1 MRRRIRMRDKKN
13 DATEIVTIVVKKSS
27 MVVREGEYSRLC
39 EKQDGFLACDIEEM
53 EEELQFTYNT
63 HHVKPLRELRKDDKL
78 KQMVVLGNIKDIQA
92 LRSRYSF
99 SMDPDNLY
107 YDMKGNVYVMHR
119 DIVSKDYSGKQEHFI
134 EEYKS
139 LIGYVMQR
147 RYGYEDY
154 LEGGQSLLK
163 KDKFL
168 NKIYEAETVDDL
180 LVILETQYDNIME
193 DRNIR
198 YIDVKR
204 ATHKH
209 RSIYI
214 VLSSIMIT
222 ILLGGLLYL
231 YFYKVEEQSNML
243 DVYGDYLVEDYVALI
258 DASETIRVENL
269 DSRQKYVLAVA
280 YVKSEDLTAEQK
292 DNILTLLLPEG
303 DEQILEYWIA
313 LGRGNVGE
321 AENIAMQRSD
331 DELLL
336 YAYLKE
342 KQQLEGNTELTGTQ
356 KNEAIT
362 ELQNKIDSL
371 AEQYSVEEE

>member
-1 MRRRIRMRDKKN
+1 MKRRIRMRDKKN
-13 DATEIVTIVVKKSS
+13 DTTEVVTIVVKKSN
-27 MVVREGEYSRLC
+27 MIVREGEYCTLS
-39 EKQDGFLACDIEEM
+39 EKREGFLACDIEEM
-53 EEELQFTYNT
+53 EEELQFIYDTR
-63 HHVKPLRELRKDDKL
+63 HVKPLGELRKDDKS
-78 KQMVVLGNIKDIQA
+78 KQMIVLGNIKDVQA
-92 LRSRYSF
+92 LRSQYSF
-99 SMDPDNLY
+99 SMAPDNLY
-107 YDMKGNVYVMHR
+107 YDMKGNVYVMHK

-154 LEGGQSLLK
+154 LEGGQALLR

-180 LVILETQYDNIME
+180 LVILEAQYDNIVE

-198 YIDVKR
+198 YIEVKR
-204 ATHKH
+204 ATHKK

-214 VLSSIMIT
+214 VLSSLMIT

-231 YFYKVEEQSNML
+231 YFYKIEEQSNML
-243 DVYGDYLVEDYVALI
+243 EVYGDYLVEDYVALI
-258 DASETIRVENL
+258 DASKTIRIENL

-313 LGRGNVGE
+313 LGRGNVEE
-321 AENIAMQRSD
+321 AENIAMQRSN

-342 KQQLEGNTELTGTQ
+342 KKQLEEDTELTGTQ
-356 KNEAIT
+356 KNKAIT

>member
-1 MRRRIRMRDKKN
+1 MKDKKK
-13 DATEIVTIVVKKSS
+13 DITEVVTIVMKKSG
-27 MVVREGEYSRLC
+27 MVVREGEYSKLSG
-39 EKQDGFLACDIEEM
+39 KQEGFLVCHIEET
-53 EEELQFTYNT
+53 EEDLQFTYST
-63 HHVKPLRELRKDDKL
+63 KHVKPLSWLRKDDKL
-78 KQMVVLGNIKDIQA
+78 KQMVVLGNIKA
-92 LRSRYSF
+92 LQDLKNEYSF
-99 SMDPDNLY
+99 SMAPDNLY

-154 LEGGQSLLK
+154 LEGGQALLR

-168 NKIYEAETVDDL
+168 NQIYEAETIDDL
-180 LVILETQYDNIME
+180 LVILETQYDSIIE

-198 YIDVKR
+198 YIEVKR
-204 ATHKH
+204 ASHKR

-214 VLSSIMIT
+214 VFCSLIIA

-231 YFYKVEEQSNML
+231 YFYKIEEQNNML
-243 DVYGDYLVEDYVALI
+243 EVYGDYLVEDYVALI

-313 LGRGNVGE
+313 LGRGSVEE

-342 KQQLEGNTELTGTQ
+342 KQQLEGNTELTGAQ

>member
-1 MRRRIRMRDKKN
+1 MKRRIRMRDKKN
-13 DATEIVTIVVKKSS
+13 DTMEIVTIVVKKSS
-27 MVVREGEYSRLC
+27 MVVREGEYSRLS

-53 EEELQFTYNT
+53 EEELQFTYNAR
-63 HHVKPLRELRKDDKL
+63 HVKPLSELRKDDKL
-78 KQMVVLGNIKDIQA
+78 KQMVVLGNIKDVRA
-92 LRSRYSF
+92 LRSQYSF
-99 SMDPDNLY
+99 SMDPNNLY
-107 YDMKGNVYVMHR
+107 YDMKGNVYVMHK

-154 LEGGQSLLK
+154 LEGGQALLR

-180 LVILETQYDNIME
+180 LVILETQYDNIVE

-198 YIDVKR
+198 YIEVKR
-204 ATHKH
+204 ATHKN

-214 VLSSIMIT
+214 VLSSLMIT
-222 ILLGGLLYL
+222 ILLGGLFYL
-231 YFYKVEEQSNML
+231 YFYKIEEQSNML
-243 DVYGDYLVEDYVALI
+243 EVYGDYLVEDYVALI
-258 DASETIRVENL
+258 DASQTIRIENL

-313 LGRGNVGE
+313 LGRGNVEE
-321 AENIAMQRSD
+321 AENISMQRSD
-331 DELLL
+331 NELLL

-342 KQQLEGNTELTGTQ
+342 KQQLEENTELTGTQ

>member
-1 MRRRIRMRDKKN
+1 MKRRIRMRDKKN
-13 DATEIVTIVVKKSS
+13 DTTEIVTIVAKKSS
-27 MVVREGEYSRLC
+27 MVVREGEYSKLSKR
-39 EKQDGFLACDIEEM
+39 QDGFLACVIEEM

-63 HHVKPLRELRKDDKL
+63 RHVKPLRELRKDDKL
-78 KQMVVLGNIKDIQA
+78 KQMVVLGNIKELQG
-92 LRSRYSF
+92 LNSLYSF

-107 YDMKGNVYVMHR
+107 YDMKGNVYVMHK

-154 LEGGQSLLK
+154 LEGGQALLR

-168 NKIYEAETVDDL
+168 NKIYEAETKEDIL
-180 LVILETQYDNIME
+180 AILEEQYDNIVE
-193 DRNIR
+193 DRNVC
-198 YIDVKR
+198 YIEVKR
-204 ATHKH
+204 ATYKK

-214 VLSSIMIT
+214 VLSSLMIT

-231 YFYKVEEQSNML
+231 YFYKIEEQSNML
-243 DVYGDYLVEDYVALI
+243 EVYDAYLVEDYVALI
-258 DASETIRVENL
+258 DASKTIRIENL

-313 LGRGNVGE
+313 LGRGNVEE

-342 KQQLEGNTELTGTQ
+342 KQQLEENTELTGTQ

-362 ELQNKIDSL
+362 ELQNKIDTL

>member
-1 MRRRIRMRDKKN
+1 MRDKKN
-13 DATEIVTIVVKKSS
+13 DTMEIVTIVVKKSS
-27 MVVREGEYSRLC
+27 MVVREGEYSRLS

-63 HHVKPLRELRKDDKL
+63 RHVKPLSELRKDDKL
-78 KQMVVLGNIKDIQA
+78 KQMVVLGNIKDVRA
-92 LRSRYSF
+92 LRSQYSF

-107 YDMKGNVYVMHR
+107 YDMKGNVYVMHK

-154 LEGGQSLLK
+154 LEGGQALLR

-180 LVILETQYDNIME
+180 LVILETQYDNIVE

-198 YIDVKR
+198 YIEVKR
-204 ATHKH
+204 ATHKN

-214 VLSSIMIT
+214 VLSSLMIT
-222 ILLGGLLYL
+222 ILLGGLFYL
-231 YFYKVEEQSNML
+231 YFYKIEEQSNML
-243 DVYGDYLVEDYVALI
+243 EVYGDYLVEDYVALI
-258 DASETIRVENL
+258 DASQTIRIENL

-303 DEQILEYWIA
+303 DEQILGYWIA
-313 LGRGNVGE
+313 LGRGNLEE

-331 DELLL
+331 NELLL

-342 KQQLEGNTELTGTQ
+342 KQQLEENTELTGTQ